1 MDNKS
6 YYISKSKTKKETMY
20 LEYEKMDGYKVNP
33 KVNKKG
39 AITVNKIVFVNPEL
53 SEKIIRKKIDKKINY
68 LLSMLKVIDEDDSG
82 DTGIIQKTLIDA
94 EKLKIQ
100 MINDYIKYLGHT
112 YESLTLKKIELII
125 EKLRF
130 KLYTIKEFERENYYY
145 EPKENGHSR

>member
-6 YYISKSKTKKETMY
+6 YHISKSKTKKETMF
-20 LEYEKMDGYKVNP
+20 LEYEKMNGYQVNP

-53 SEKIIRKKIDKKINY
+53 SEKIIRKKIDKKIDY
-68 LLSMLKVIDEDDSG
+68 LLSMLKLIDAD
-82 DTGIIQKTLIDA
+82 DTGDMGTIQKTLIDA
-94 EKLKIQ
+94 EKLRLQI
-100 MINDYIKYLGHT
+100 INDYIKYLGHT

-130 KLYTIKEFERENYYY
+130 KLYTIKEVERENYYY
-145 EPKENGHSR
+145 NQKESGRGR